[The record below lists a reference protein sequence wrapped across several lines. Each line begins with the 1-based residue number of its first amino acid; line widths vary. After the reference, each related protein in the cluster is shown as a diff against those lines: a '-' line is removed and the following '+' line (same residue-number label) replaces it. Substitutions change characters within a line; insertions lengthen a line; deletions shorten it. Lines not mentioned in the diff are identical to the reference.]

1 MHVHCASQHNGNDWN
16 VIVSRQLVSN
26 LDVSI
31 CIMAKIAHTVA
42 KPIRISRSTNQ
53 TSSCRQPHYS
63 LATCIVWC
71 ASRIM
76 FIHTFHGFSM
86 MANTPAPTPS
96 SWKKEK
102 KLFLSDSK
110 FPTMDHEESNT
121 RHTVVSARSAC
132 YICASLVR
140 NSLFVSRRWQ
150 GEDVHCK
157 IAIPPKCCNN

>member
-42 KPIRISRSTNQ
+42 KPIRISRSTNR

-63 LATCIVWC
+63 LACIVWC

-86 MANTPAPTPS
+86 MANTPAPTRS
-96 SWKKEK
+96 SWKKK
-102 KLFLSDSK
+102 KKSSFLSDSK
-110 FPTMDHEESNT
+110 FPTTDHEESNT
-121 RHTVVSARSAC
+121 RHGGLRVLYLRFTRSKFLVRVSAMTRG
-132 YICASLVR
+132 
-140 NSLFVSRRWQ
+140 RRALQ
-150 GEDVHCK
+150 N
-157 IAIPPKCCNN
+157 CNPSEVL